1 MLNQDTLI
9 FQNIDIFKYFD
20 KGLHNLVYKTCYSVI
35 FWYNL
40 MVKCS
45 KIRIG
50 HFAKIWKSLQ
60 ETSEIFFKL

>member
-1 MLNQDTLI
+1 MLNQNALI

-20 KGLHNLVYKTCYSVI
+20 KGLHNLIHKTCYSVI

-45 KIRIG
+45 KIEIG
-50 HFAKIWKSLQ
+50 NFAKIWK
-60 ETSEIFFKL
+60 